1 MVISWN
7 SNFETVFSC
16 CWLRRAN
23 GKALWGLPFGLAPR
37 LPASARGF
45 KCNKNRRKLNWKNLT
60 NFFHPWVSP
69 KGFFS
74 RKFGKQ
80 ELRNYD
86 FAVWLFTVKLFIG
99 QTQIAL
105 LQNGLLRFNEK
116 KTAKWIYAVGNGKER
131 CVVILARRNKFL
143 ELHYIEPKH
152 TLTSA

>member
-116 KTAKWIYAVGNGKER
+116 KPLNEFMQSETEKKDVLWFSPDETS
-131 CVVILARRNKFL
+131 FWS
-143 ELHYIEPKH
+143 YII
-152 TLTSA
+152 